1 MKIQRTIPPAA
12 APIYT
17 KDLLHAVGG
26 ILSSKKY
33 LRKLKNELK
42 KYFGVKHVFLVSSG
56 KAAFFLI
63 LQSLKS
69 LSPERY
75 EVLIPAYTCFSVP
88 SAIVRAGLKVSLCDI
103 EPSTFD
109 FDYKLLEESINENTL
124 CVIPDH
130 LFGIP
135 SDVDRIKS
143 LCRGRDIFVVEDAA
157 QAMGGMCKG
166 KMIGTIGDVGFF
178 SLGRGKNIT
187 SGSGGIIVTNSESIA
202 QEIKKNFSTL
212 ESPSLTETFKEFLKS
227 MALSF
232 FIHPSLYWFPAGL
245 PFLKLGETIFC
256 MEFPVKMLSNMQAGL
271 LKDWQRRLEESNQI
285 RKENAKYFIKM
296 LGLKTSNDAFIPYLR
311 LPILVEEK
319 ELRDRMCF
327 LSRERGLGISLI
339 YPSAINKIEQIES
352 QFNGR
357 TFVGSSKIAE
367 KLITMPTHNFL
378 SEKDKKGI
386 YELFQQCDPIR
397 TIPMG

>member
-1 MKIQRTIPPAA
+1 M
-12 APIYT
+12 
-17 KDLLHAVGG
+17 G
-26 ILSSKKY
+26 IFSKRHNIKR
-33 LRKLKNELK
+33 LTGEIKE
-42 KYFGVKHVFLVSSG
+42 YFGVRHVFLVSSG
-56 KAAFFLI
+56 KAALFLI

-69 LSPERY
+69 LFPEKD

-88 SAIVRAGLKVSLCDI
+88 SAVVRAGLKVSLCDI

-143 LCRGRDIFVVEDAA
+143 LCRDRDIFVVEDAA
-157 QAMGGMCKG
+157 QAMGGVCKG

-202 QEIKKNFSTL
+202 QEIKKNFSRL

-245 PFLKLGETIFC
+245 PSLKLGETIFC
-256 MEFPVKMLSNMQAGL
+256 MEFPVKTLSNMQAGL
-271 LKDWQRRLEESNQI
+271 LKDWQGRLEESNQI
-285 RKENAKYFIKM
+285 RKENAKYFIEI
-296 LGLKTSNDAFIPYLR
+296 LGLRASDEAFIPYLR
-311 LPILVEEK
+311 LPVLIEEK

-327 LSRERGLGISLI
+327 LSRERGLGISPI
-339 YPSAINKIEQIES
+339 YPSSINKIEQIES

-367 KLITMPTHNFL
+367 KLITMPTHKFL